1 MAEFQTKTDEQLQQA
16 LHATLGREK
25 EALRL
30 FRPMPHQIPFL
41 KSKARIRIL
50 RGGNRSGKSL
60 TSFADSASCCT
71 GQPIWISD
79 TESLP
84 MNYPTHRPRTIY
96 FIGKGVDHIGQTIH
110 RMLFTE
116 DNGLRIIRDEHT
128 RAWRAWNPNLEY
140 DAAYKEKCRYA
151 DPFIPPRFIKHNG
164 FGWEDKRL
172 NVFSQVELRD
182 GTKIFAFTSG
192 GDAKQGDAVDLIHID
207 EDISD
212 ESHVAEHLM
221 RISDRGGKLQW
232 SAYPHSSNAAL
243 RDLVTLCEDEAGK
256 PNPIAEEF
264 VLRFDQ
270 NEFIDKNIRDQQLQ
284 MLLHSGDATY
294 RARNLGE
301 FTFDT
306 SLVYPSFNAKIHTA
320 LISDEKHRDEI
331 DRILR
336 ERGGEPP
343 DDWTRYFLLDPGHSV
358 CAGLFLAVPP
368 PELGD
373 YVIAYDEIYQRQ
385 SDATKMAE
393 ACSLKMAGHS
403 FEDFI
408 MDYHGGR
415 QTPMGMSKTVMMIYR
430 DAFQAFG
437 LRCTVRGSNFM
448 WSDDNVTA
456 GIERVRGWLSLQ
468 QNNLPKLRLYLSRTP
483 HSQKEFG
490 LYSMRIRG
498 GDICDEPVPQNGH
511 LMDLYRYG
519 ASANLKHMPPRR
531 SLQQVNPAYRAF
543 VKEREAG
550 KSSRKHG
557 GNFINLGPGTAVS

>member
-30 FRPMPHQIPFL
+30 FRPLPHQIPFL
-41 KSKARIRIL
+41 KSTARFRIL
-50 RGGNRSGKSL
+50 RGGNRAGKSL
-60 TSFADSASCCT
+60 TSMASTASAAT
-71 GQPIWISD
+71 GMPIYLND
-79 TESLP
+79 TETLP
-84 MNYPTHRPRTIY
+84 YLFPRHRPRKIWLV
-96 FIGKGVDHIGQTIH
+96 GKSVSHIGQTLH

-116 DNGLRIIRDEHT
+116 DNGLRVIRDEHT
-128 RAWRAWNPNLEY
+128 KQWRAFNPNNEY
-140 DAAYKEKCRYA
+140 DAAYKEKCKFA
-151 DPFIPPRFIKHNG
+151 DPFIPPRLIKPNG

-172 NVFSQVELRD
+172 NHFSQVALRD
-182 GTKIFAFTSG
+182 GTMIYAFTSG

-207 EDISD
+207 EDID
-212 ESHVAEHLM
+212 YADHVWEWAM
-221 RISDRGGKLQW
+221 RLADYNGFLTW
-232 SAYPHSSNAAL
+232 SAYPHSTNDAL
-243 RDLVTLCEDEAGK
+243 RRFHTIAQEEIGK
-256 PNPIAEEF
+256 PTPIAEEF

-270 NEFIDKNIRDQQLQ
+270 NEFIDKDTRDQQLQ
-284 MLLHSGDATY
+284 VLLYSGEATY

-306 SLVYPSFNAKIHTA
+306 SLVYPSFDQKIHTA
-320 LISDEKHRDEI
+320 LIADEKKRDEV

-343 DDWTRYFLLDPGHSV
+343 DDWTRYFLIDPGHAV

-373 YVIAYDEIYQRQ
+373 YVIAYDEVYQRQ
-385 SDATKMAE
+385 SDAHKMAE
-393 ACSLKMAGHS
+393 ACALKMSGHA

-430 DAFQAFG
+430 EAFQAFG
-437 LRCTVRGSNFM
+437 LRCIVRGSNFM
-448 WSDDNVTA
+448 WSDDNVQA

-468 QNNLPKLRLYLSRTP
+468 QNNLPKLRLYLPRTP

-498 GDICDEPVPQNGH
+498 GELCDEPIPANGH

-519 ASANLKHMPPRR
+519 SSANLKYIPPRR
-531 SLQQVNPAYRAF
+531 SLQQISPAYRAY

-550 KSSRKHG
+550 KASRKHG
-557 GNFINLGPGTAVS
+557 GNFINLGPGAAAG